1 MKVKANDTV
10 NVIAGKDKG
19 KQGRVKQAL
28 PKADKVVVE
37 GVNIVKKHQRPTQMN
52 PQGGIIEVEA
62 PIHVSNVQLVDP
74 KTGEATRVG
83 YQEQDGKRVRVAK
96 KSGEVIAE
104 AVSGEEDA
112 E

>member
-10 NVIAGKDKG
+10 IVIAGKDKG
-19 KQGRVKQAL
+19 KQG
-28 PKADKVVVE
+28 
-37 GVNIVKKHQRPTQMN
+37 
-52 PQGGIIEVEA
+52 
-62 PIHVSNVQLVDP
+62 VDP